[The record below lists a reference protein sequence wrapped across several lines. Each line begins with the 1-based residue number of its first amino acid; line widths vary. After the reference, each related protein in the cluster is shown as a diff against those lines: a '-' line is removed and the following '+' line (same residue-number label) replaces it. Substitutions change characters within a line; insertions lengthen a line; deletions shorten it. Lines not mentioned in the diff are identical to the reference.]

1 MCFIRVVT
9 VPNCGA
15 WQQREIGRAI
25 LQMKAFEWNKRKG
38 IDVSTIRVETRG
50 GLCKVNVIT
59 FC

>member
-1 MCFIRVVT
+1 MCVVT
-9 VPNCGA
+9 VLKCGS

-25 LQMKAFEWNKRKG
+25 LKMKAFEWNERKR

-50 GLCKVNVIT
+50 GLRKVNVIT